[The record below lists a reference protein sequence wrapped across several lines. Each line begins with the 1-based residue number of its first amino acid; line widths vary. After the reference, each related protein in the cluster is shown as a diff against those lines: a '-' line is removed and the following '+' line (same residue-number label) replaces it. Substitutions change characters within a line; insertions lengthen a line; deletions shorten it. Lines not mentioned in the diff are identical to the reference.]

1 MDRSFDKREPE
12 AAGTPV
18 RPPQQPGSGQGGG
31 YGSGAWGGAGHGAGH
46 GWPGAWGGPGQGAWG
61 GSGHGSWG
69 GPWGGH
75 WHGSWP
81 HGYWH
86 QPWWWLG
93 PWQWNW
99 PWYWIMPYGAQS
111 PGLGQPF
118 TRSGG
123 NELTEWKDYGGQPFV
138 VDIEDAAERNPFF
151 RMALWTGSHLQVTLM
166 SIGVGG
172 EIGLEIHPGTDQFLR
187 IEQGRGVVKMGDSRD
202 RLDYVR
208 NVSADDAIMIP
219 AGKWHN
225 VINVGH
231 EPLKLYSIY
240 APPEHP
246 FGTVHRTKAE
256 AEAAHRMR

>member
-1 MDRSFDKREPE
+1 MDLSFVGQGQESM
-12 AAGTPV
+12 
-18 RPPQQPGSGQGGG
+18 RPPGQQPQQHGPWQGSGH
-31 YGSGAWGGAGHGAGH
+31 GSWSSPGQGAWY
-46 GWPGAWGGPGQGAWG
+46 GPGQGAWSG
-61 GSGHGSWG
+61 PGHGAWNGS
-69 GPWGGH
+69 
-75 WHGSWP
+75 WHGAWP
-81 HGYWH
+81 YWH
-86 QPWWWLG
+86 WQQPWWWFG
-93 PWQWNW
+93 PW
-99 PWYWIMPYGAQS
+99 YGITPYGAGGIPQSSQS
-111 PGLGQPF
+111 PGTGLPF
-118 TRSGG
+118 TRDNG

-151 RMALWTGSHLQVTLM
+151 RLALWTGGHLQVTLM
-166 SIGVGG
+166 SIGVGE
-172 EIGLEIHPGTDQFLR
+172 EIGLEVHPGTDQFLR
-187 IEQGRGVVKMGDSRD
+187 IEQGRGVVKIGDSRD

-208 NVSADDAIMIP
+208 NVSEDDAIMIP